1 MQRTI
6 KALAFTLLAL
16 SAQHLT
22 AQTNKTFLST
32 RPQGVDS
39 LLERV
44 MLQSMTASKDEDA
57 FGGIFQATAFYN
69 EAIQTSGLSRYFLFG
84 DKDSAALT
92 RANLQLLIPDQN
104 SAVESAAVVA
114 AGGTTPLLSA
124 DVTTVKFSP
133 TLRSFGVFLTYY
145 QDLEKILPGLYF
157 NVRVPVVEVESD
169 LGLIATGGNSEAV
182 KQFLSGTLNEIPVT
196 ASYAR
201 KPLQHA
207 KISTK
212 QQNLG
217 IADID
222 LRMGY
227 AFFQGD
233 EGSLGL
239 NIGLTV
245 PTGNIPE
252 AKQAFEAIYGNNGH
266 WGFGAGLEGR
276 YRLWESDESN
286 LVVHAST
293 DYRNLFANTER
304 RTFGIKGIDFGQYRT
319 VAERSN
325 TSANLQAIPA
335 AEALTLSTD
344 VTPGMQLDNA
354 AGFTYSYGGLTLDLA
369 YNLWYRDRESLKLR
383 DAWNDTK
390 YAYLATDA
398 GVNTQFGLVPVAPAA
413 AGVNLNFAANP
424 AAGAANAN
432 LTSDAIDFESARTA
446 VQLTNK
452 ILAGVGYVFKEF
464 EYPIMLGLGGHYEI
478 PNDNNTARTWGFFCK
493 TGIAF

>member
-104 SAVESAAVVA
+104 SAANIDNIVA
-114 AGGTTPLLSA
+114 AGGPATPLYNKEI
-124 DVTTVKFSP
+124 TTVKFSP

-227 AFFQGD
+227 AFLQGD

-304 RTFGIKGIDFGQYRT
+304 RTFGIKGIDFGQYRI
-319 VAERSN
+319 VAERTN

-344 VTPGMQLDNA
+344 VTPGMQLDNS

-390 YAYLATDA
+390 YAYLSDGTVD
-398 GVNTQFGLVPVAPAA
+398 TRFGLQPVAPA
-413 AGVNLNFAANP
+413 G
-424 AAGAANAN
+424 AGADRNFRVADANHAN
-432 LTSDAIDFESARTA
+432 LTHDAIDFEAARTA

-464 EYPIMLGLGGHYEI
+464 EYPIMLGIGGHYEI